1 MNTRDLDYFRA
12 LVDCQN
18 YTMVAK
24 QFTVSQP
31 AVTQAIHR
39 LEKEFA
45 VKLVIQ
51 DRRHQQTNITRAGQL
66 LYKNARQIQASLQLA
81 HREIQSTLQTD
92 IRFGLPPIIGTL
104 YFPQIAEKLLQNGLL
119 QQLKITETGS
129 DELLRKLVHGEINIA
144 LLGSYLPFDLPT
156 VRAVH
161 LGARP
166 FSIIVSP
173 QNSLAKQAAV
183 SFKNLG
189 QAQFI
194 GLDGKYVHP
203 QAFRAYCDFAGVHP
217 EVIYRTPDISWVKA
231 LVKANLGISLL
242 VRDVVKA
249 DDGVVCLEIKDQLPV
264 SFNISVVTRAGYL
277 PTTDEQRFI
286 DQLLKMKI

>member
-18 YTMVAK
+18 YTMVAR
-24 QFTVSQP
+24 QFAVSQP

-51 DRRHQQTNITRAGQL
+51 DRHHQQTNITRAGHL
-66 LYKNARQIQASLQLA
+66 LYKNAQQIQASLRLA
-81 HREIQSTLQTD
+81 HQEIDSAQQAE

-129 DELLRKLVHGEINIA
+129 DELLHKLVKGEINIA

-156 VRAVH
+156 VHAVK

-173 QNSLAKQAAV
+173 QNSLATQT
-183 SFKNLG
+183 SIGFKDLG

-203 QAFRAYCDFAGVHP
+203 QAFQAYCDFAGVHP

-231 LVKANLGISLL
+231 LVKANLGISML
-242 VRDVVKA
+242 VRDVVKP
-249 DDGVVCLEIKDQLPV
+249 DDGVVCLDIEDQLPV
-264 SFNISVVTRAGYL
+264 SFNISVVTRTGYL
-277 PTTDEQRFI
+277 PTDDEQRFI
-286 DQLLKMKI
+286 DQLLKMTV

>member
-1 MNTRDLDYFRA
+1 MNTRDLDYFWA

-18 YTMVAK
+18 YTMVAR
-24 QFTVSQP
+24 QFAVSQP

-51 DRRHQQTNITRAGQL
+51 DRHHQQTNITRAGHL
-66 LYKNARQIQASLQLA
+66 LYKNAQQIQASLRLA
-81 HREIQSTLQTD
+81 HQEIDSAQQAE

-129 DELLRKLVHGEINIA
+129 DELLHKLVKGEINIA

-156 VRAVH
+156 VHAVK

-173 QNSLAKQAAV
+173 QNSLATQT
-183 SFKNLG
+183 SIGFKDLG

-203 QAFRAYCDFAGVHP
+203 QAFQAYCDFAGVHP

-231 LVKANLGISLL
+231 LVKANLGISML
-242 VRDVVKA
+242 VRDVVKP
-249 DDGVVCLEIKDQLPV
+249 DDGVVCLDIEDQLPV

-277 PTTDEQRFI
+277 PTDDEQRFI
-286 DQLLKMKI
+286 DQLLKMTV

>member
-18 YTMVAK
+18 YTMVAR
-24 QFTVSQP
+24 QFAVSQP

-45 VKLVIQ
+45 VKLMIQ
-51 DRRHQQTNITRAGQL
+51 DRHHQQTNITRAGHL
-66 LYKNARQIQASLQLA
+66 LYKNAQQIQASLRLA
-81 HREIQSTLQTD
+81 HQEIDSAQQAE

-129 DELLRKLVHGEINIA
+129 DELLHKLVKGEINIA

-156 VRAVH
+156 VHAVK

-173 QNSLAKQAAV
+173 QNSLATQT
-183 SFKNLG
+183 SIGFKDLG

-203 QAFRAYCDFAGVHP
+203 QAFQAYCDFAGVHP

-231 LVKANLGISLL
+231 LVKANLGISML
-242 VRDVVKA
+242 VRDVVKP
-249 DDGVVCLEIKDQLPV
+249 DDGVVCLDIEDQLPV

-277 PTTDEQRFI
+277 PTDDEQRFI
-286 DQLLKMKI
+286 DQLLKMTV

>member
-18 YTMVAK
+18 YTMVAR
-24 QFTVSQP
+24 QFAVSQP

-51 DRRHQQTNITRAGQL
+51 DRHHQQTNITRAGHL
-66 LYKNARQIQASLQLA
+66 LYKNAQQIQASLRLA
-81 HREIQSTLQTD
+81 HQEIDSAQQAE

-104 YFPQIAEKLLQNGLL
+104 YFPQIAEKLLKNGLL

-129 DELLRKLVHGEINIA
+129 DELLHELVKGEINIA

-156 VRAVH
+156 VHAVK

-173 QNSLAKQAAV
+173 QNSLATQT
-183 SFKNLG
+183 SIGFKDLG

-203 QAFRAYCDFAGVHP
+203 QAFQAYCDFAGVHP

-231 LVKANLGISLL
+231 LVKANLGISML
-242 VRDVVKA
+242 VRDVVKP
-249 DDGVVCLEIKDQLPV
+249 DDGVVCLDIEDQLPV

-277 PTTDEQRFI
+277 PTDDEQRFI
-286 DQLLKMKI
+286 DQLLKMTV

>member
-18 YTMVAK
+18 YTMVAR
-24 QFTVSQP
+24 QFAVSQP

-51 DRRHQQTNITRAGQL
+51 DRHHQQTNITRAGHL
-66 LYKNARQIQASLQLA
+66 LYKNAQQIQASLRLA
-81 HREIQSTLQTD
+81 HQEIDSAQQAE

-129 DELLRKLVHGEINIA
+129 DELLHKLAKGEINIA

-156 VRAVH
+156 VHAVK

-173 QNSLAKQAAV
+173 QNSLATQT
-183 SFKNLG
+183 SIGFKDLG

-203 QAFRAYCDFAGVHP
+203 QAFQAYCDFAGVHP

-231 LVKANLGISLL
+231 LVKANLGISML
-242 VRDVVKA
+242 VRDVVKP
-249 DDGVVCLEIKDQLPV
+249 DDGVVCLDIEDQLPV

-277 PTTDEQRFI
+277 PTDDEQRFI
-286 DQLLKMKI
+286 DQLLKMTV

>member
-18 YTMVAK
+18 YTMVAR
-24 QFTVSQP
+24 QFAVSQP

-51 DRRHQQTNITRAGQL
+51 DRHHQQTNITRAGHL
-66 LYKNARQIQASLQLA
+66 LYKNAQQIQASLRLA
-81 HREIQSTLQTD
+81 HQEIDSAQQAE

-129 DELLRKLVHGEINIA
+129 DELLHELVKGEINIA

-156 VRAVH
+156 VHAVK

-173 QNSLAKQAAV
+173 QNSLATQT
-183 SFKNLG
+183 SIGFKDLG

-203 QAFRAYCDFAGVHP
+203 QAFQAYCDFAGVHP

-231 LVKANLGISLL
+231 LVKANLGISML
-242 VRDVVKA
+242 VRDVVKP
-249 DDGVVCLEIKDQLPV
+249 DDGVVCLDIEDQLPV

-277 PTTDEQRFI
+277 PTDDEQRFI
-286 DQLLKMKI
+286 DQLLKMTV

>member
-18 YTMVAK
+18 YTMVAR
-24 QFTVSQP
+24 QFAVSQP

-51 DRRHQQTNITRAGQL
+51 DRHHQQTNITRAGHL
-66 LYKNARQIQASLQLA
+66 LYKNAQQIQASLRLA
-81 HREIQSTLQTD
+81 HQEIDSAQQAE

-129 DELLRKLVHGEINIA
+129 DELLHKLVKGEINIA

-156 VRAVH
+156 VHAVK

-173 QNSLAKQAAV
+173 QNSLATQT
-183 SFKNLG
+183 SIGFKDLG

-203 QAFRAYCDFAGVHP
+203 QAFQAFAGVHP

-231 LVKANLGISLL
+231 LVKANLGISML
-242 VRDVVKA
+242 VRDVVKP
-249 DDGVVCLEIKDQLPV
+249 DDGVVCLDIEDQLPV

-277 PTTDEQRFI
+277 PTDDEQRFI
-286 DQLLKMKI
+286 DQLLKMTV

>member
-18 YTMVAK
+18 YTMVAR
-24 QFTVSQP
+24 QFAVSQP

-51 DRRHQQTNITRAGQL
+51 DRHHQQTNITRAGHL
-66 LYKNARQIQASLQLA
+66 LYKNAQQIQASLRLA
-81 HREIQSTLQTD
+81 HQEIDSAQQAE

-129 DELLRKLVHGEINIA
+129 DELLHKLVKGEINIA

-156 VRAVH
+156 VHAVK

-173 QNSLAKQAAV
+173 QNSLATQT
-183 SFKNLG
+183 SIGFKDLG

-203 QAFRAYCDFAGVHP
+203 QAFQAYCDFAGVHP

-231 LVKANLGISLL
+231 LVKANLGISML
-242 VRDVVKA
+242 VRDVVKP
-249 DDGVVCLEIKDQLPV
+249 DDGVACLDIEDQLPV

-277 PTTDEQRFI
+277 PTDDEQRFI
-286 DQLLKMKI
+286 DQLLKMTV

>member
-18 YTMVAK
+18 YTMVAR
-24 QFTVSQP
+24 QFAVSQP

-51 DRRHQQTNITRAGQL
+51 DRHHQQTNITRAGHL
-66 LYKNARQIQASLQLA
+66 LYKNAQQIQASLRLA
-81 HREIQSTLQTD
+81 HQEIDSAQQAE

-129 DELLRKLVHGEINIA
+129 DELLHKLVKGEINIA

-156 VRAVH
+156 VHAVK

-173 QNSLAKQAAV
+173 QNSLATQT
-183 SFKNLG
+183 SIGFEDLG

-203 QAFRAYCDFAGVHP
+203 QAFQAYCDFAGVHP

-231 LVKANLGISLL
+231 LVKANLGISML
-242 VRDVVKA
+242 VRDVVKP
-249 DDGVVCLEIKDQLPV
+249 DDGVVCLDIEDQLPV

-277 PTTDEQRFI
+277 PTDDEQRFI
-286 DQLLKMKI
+286 DQLLKMTV

>member
-18 YTMVAK
+18 YTMVAR
-24 QFTVSQP
+24 QFAVSQP

-51 DRRHQQTNITRAGQL
+51 DRHHQQTNITRAGHL
-66 LYKNARQIQASLQLA
+66 LYKNAQQIQASLRLA
-81 HREIQSTLQTD
+81 HQEIDSAQQAE

-129 DELLRKLVHGEINIA
+129 DELLHKLVKGEINIA

-156 VRAVH
+156 VHAVK

-173 QNSLAKQAAV
+173 QNSLATQT
-183 SFKNLG
+183 SIGFKDLG

-203 QAFRAYCDFAGVHP
+203 QAFQAYCDFAGVHP

-231 LVKANLGISLL
+231 LVKANLGISML
-242 VRDVVKA
+242 VRNVVKP
-249 DDGVVCLEIKDQLPV
+249 DDGVVCLDIEDQLPV

-277 PTTDEQRFI
+277 PTDDEQRFI
-286 DQLLKMKI
+286 DQLLKMTV

>member
-18 YTMVAK
+18 YTMVAR
-24 QFTVSQP
+24 QFAVSQP

-51 DRRHQQTNITRAGQL
+51 DRHHQQTNITRAGHL
-66 LYKNARQIQASLQLA
+66 LYKNAQQIQASLRLA
-81 HREIQSTLQTD
+81 HQEIDSAQQAE

-129 DELLRKLVHGEINIA
+129 DELLHKLVKGEINIA

-156 VRAVH
+156 VHAVK

-173 QNSLAKQAAV
+173 QNSLATQT
-183 SFKNLG
+183 SIGFKDLG

-194 GLDGKYVHP
+194 DLDGKYVHP
-203 QAFRAYCDFAGVHP
+203 QAFQAYCDFAGVHP

-231 LVKANLGISLL
+231 LVKANLGISML
-242 VRDVVKA
+242 VRDVVKP
-249 DDGVVCLEIKDQLPV
+249 DDGVVCLDIEDQLPV

-277 PTTDEQRFI
+277 PTDDEQRFI
-286 DQLLKMKI
+286 DQLLKMTV

>member
-18 YTMVAK
+18 YTMVAR
-24 QFTVSQP
+24 QFAVSQP

-51 DRRHQQTNITRAGQL
+51 DRHHQQTNITRAGHL
-66 LYKNARQIQASLQLA
+66 LYKNAQQIQASLRLA
-81 HREIQSTLQTD
+81 HQEIDSAQQAE

-129 DELLRKLVHGEINIA
+129 DELLHKLVKGEINIA

-156 VRAVH
+156 VHAVK

-173 QNSLAKQAAV
+173 QNSLATQTNIG
-183 SFKNLG
+183 FKDLG

-203 QAFRAYCDFAGVHP
+203 QAFQAYCDFAGVHP
-217 EVIYRTPDISWVKA
+217 EVVYRTPDISWVKA
-231 LVKANLGISLL
+231 LVKANLGISML
-242 VRDVVKA
+242 VRDVVKP
-249 DDGVVCLEIKDQLPV
+249 DDGVVCLDIEDQLPV

-277 PTTDEQRFI
+277 PTDDEQRFI
-286 DQLLKMKI
+286 DQLLKMTV

>member
-18 YTMVAK
+18 YTMVAR
-24 QFTVSQP
+24 QFAVSQP

-51 DRRHQQTNITRAGQL
+51 DRHHQQTNITRAGHL
-66 LYKNARQIQASLQLA
+66 LYKNAQQIQASLRLA
-81 HREIQSTLQTD
+81 HQEIDSAQQAE

-129 DELLRKLVHGEINIA
+129 DELLHKLVKGEINIA

-156 VRAVH
+156 VHAVK

-173 QNSLAKQAAV
+173 QNSLATQT
-183 SFKNLG
+183 SIGFKDLG

-194 GLDGKYVHP
+194 GMDGKYVHP
-203 QAFRAYCDFAGVHP
+203 QAFQAYCDFAGVHP

-231 LVKANLGISLL
+231 LVKANLGISML
-242 VRDVVKA
+242 VRDVVKP
-249 DDGVVCLEIKDQLPV
+249 DDGVVCLDIEDQLPV

-277 PTTDEQRFI
+277 PTDDEQRFI
-286 DQLLKMKI
+286 DQLLKMTV

>member
-24 QFTVSQP
+24 QFAVSQP

-92 IRFGLPPIIGTL
+92 IRFGLPPIIGIL
-104 YFPQIAEKLLQNGLL
+104 YF
-119 QQLKITETGS
+119 LK
-129 DELLRKLVHGEINIA
+129 LRK
-144 LLGSYLPFDLPT
+144 SYFRT
-156 VRAVH
+156 
-161 LGARP
+161 GYC
-166 FSIIVSP
+166 
-173 QNSLAKQAAV
+173 NS
-183 SFKNLG
+183 
-189 QAQFI
+189 
-194 GLDGKYVHP
+194 
-203 QAFRAYCDFAGVHP
+203 
-217 EVIYRTPDISWVKA
+217 
-231 LVKANLGISLL
+231 
-242 VRDVVKA
+242 
-249 DDGVVCLEIKDQLPV
+249 
-264 SFNISVVTRAGYL
+264 
-277 PTTDEQRFI
+277 
-286 DQLLKMKI
+286 

>member
-18 YTMVAK
+18 YTMVAR
-24 QFTVSQP
+24 QFAVSQP

-51 DRRHQQTNITRAGQL
+51 DRHYQQTNITRAGHL
-66 LYKNARQIQASLQLA
+66 LYKNAQQIQASLRLA
-81 HREIQSTLQTD
+81 HQEIDSAQQAE

-129 DELLRKLVHGEINIA
+129 DELLHKLVKGEINIA

-156 VRAVH
+156 VHAVK

-173 QNSLAKQAAV
+173 QNSLATQT
-183 SFKNLG
+183 SIGFKDLG

-203 QAFRAYCDFAGVHP
+203 QAFQAYCDFAGVHP

-231 LVKANLGISLL
+231 LVKANLGISML
-242 VRDVVKA
+242 VRDVVKP
-249 DDGVVCLEIKDQLPV
+249 DDGVVCLDIEDQLPV

-277 PTTDEQRFI
+277 PTDDEQRFI
-286 DQLLKMKI
+286 DQLLKMTV

>member
-1 MNTRDLDYFRA
+1 
-12 LVDCQN
+12 
-18 YTMVAK
+18 MVAR
-24 QFTVSQP
+24 QFAVSQP

-51 DRRHQQTNITRAGQL
+51 DRHHQQTNITRAGHL
-66 LYKNARQIQASLQLA
+66 LYKNAQQIQASLRLA
-81 HREIQSTLQTD
+81 HQEIDSAQQAE

-129 DELLRKLVHGEINIA
+129 DELLHKLVKGEINIA

-156 VRAVH
+156 VHAVK

-173 QNSLAKQAAV
+173 QNSLATQTNIG
-183 SFKNLG
+183 FKDLG

-203 QAFRAYCDFAGVHP
+203 QAFQAYCDFAGVHP

-231 LVKANLGISLL
+231 LVKANLGISML
-242 VRDVVKA
+242 VRDVVKP
-249 DDGVVCLEIKDQLPV
+249 DDGVVCLDIEDQLPV

-277 PTTDEQRFI
+277 PTDDEQRFI
-286 DQLLKMKI
+286 DQLLKMTV

>member
-18 YTMVAK
+18 YTMVAR
-24 QFTVSQP
+24 QFAVSQP

-51 DRRHQQTNITRAGQL
+51 DRHHQQMNITRAGHL
-66 LYKNARQIQASLQLA
+66 LYKNAQQIQASLRLA
-81 HREIQSTLQTD
+81 HQEIDSAQQAE

-129 DELLRKLVHGEINIA
+129 DELLHKLVKGEINIA

-156 VRAVH
+156 VHAVK

-173 QNSLAKQAAV
+173 QNSLATQT
-183 SFKNLG
+183 SIGFKDLG

-203 QAFRAYCDFAGVHP
+203 QAFQAYCDFAGVHP
-217 EVIYRTPDISWVKA
+217 EVIYRTPGISWVKA
-231 LVKANLGISLL
+231 LVKANLGISML
-242 VRDVVKA
+242 VRNVVKP
-249 DDGVVCLEIKDQLPV
+249 DDGVVCLDIEDQLPV

-277 PTTDEQRFI
+277 PTDDEQRFI
-286 DQLLKMKI
+286 DQLLKMTV

>member
-24 QFTVSQP
+24 QFAVSQP

-104 YFPQIAEKLLQNGLL
+104 YPSNCGKVTSERVTATVKNNGNGL
-119 QQLKITETGS
+119 
-129 DELLRKLVHGEINIA
+129 R
-144 LLGSYLPFDLPT
+144 
-156 VRAVH
+156 
-161 LGARP
+161 
-166 FSIIVSP
+166 
-173 QNSLAKQAAV
+173 
-183 SFKNLG
+183 
-189 QAQFI
+189 
-194 GLDGKYVHP
+194 
-203 QAFRAYCDFAGVHP
+203 
-217 EVIYRTPDISWVKA
+217 
-231 LVKANLGISLL
+231 
-242 VRDVVKA
+242 
-249 DDGVVCLEIKDQLPV
+249 
-264 SFNISVVTRAGYL
+264 
-277 PTTDEQRFI
+277 
-286 DQLLKMKI
+286 

>member
-18 YTMVAK
+18 YTMVAR
-24 QFTVSQP
+24 QFAVSQP
-31 AVTQAIHR
+31 AVTQAIHW

-51 DRRHQQTNITRAGQL
+51 DRHHQQTNITRAGHL
-66 LYKNARQIQASLQLA
+66 LYKNAQQIQASLRLA
-81 HREIQSTLQTD
+81 HQEIDSAQQAE

-129 DELLRKLVHGEINIA
+129 DELLHKLVKGEINIA

-156 VRAVH
+156 VHAVK

-173 QNSLAKQAAV
+173 QNSLATQT
-183 SFKNLG
+183 SIGFKDLG

-203 QAFRAYCDFAGVHP
+203 QAFQAYCDFAGVHP

-231 LVKANLGISLL
+231 LVKANLGISML
-242 VRDVVKA
+242 VRDVVKP
-249 DDGVVCLEIKDQLPV
+249 DDGVVCLDIEDQLPV

-277 PTTDEQRFI
+277 PTDDEQRFI
-286 DQLLKMKI
+286 DQLLKMTV

>member
-18 YTMVAK
+18 YTMVAR
-24 QFTVSQP
+24 QFAVSQP

-51 DRRHQQTNITRAGQL
+51 DRHHQQTNITWAGHL
-66 LYKNARQIQASLQLA
+66 LYKNAQQIQASLRLA
-81 HREIQSTLQTD
+81 HQEIDSAQQAE

-129 DELLRKLVHGEINIA
+129 DELLHKLVKGEINIA

-156 VRAVH
+156 VHAVK

-173 QNSLAKQAAV
+173 QNSLATQT
-183 SFKNLG
+183 SIGFKDLG

-203 QAFRAYCDFAGVHP
+203 QAFQAYCDFAGVHP

-231 LVKANLGISLL
+231 LVKANLGISML
-242 VRDVVKA
+242 VRDVVKP
-249 DDGVVCLEIKDQLPV
+249 DDGVVCLDIEDQLPV

-277 PTTDEQRFI
+277 PTDDEQRFI
-286 DQLLKMKI
+286 DQLLKMTV

>member
-18 YTMVAK
+18 YTMVAR
-24 QFTVSQP
+24 QFAVSQP

-51 DRRHQQTNITRAGQL
+51 DRHHQQTNITRAGHL
-66 LYKNARQIQASLQLA
+66 LYKNAQQIQASLRLA
-81 HREIQSTLQTD
+81 HQEIDSAQQAE

-129 DELLRKLVHGEINIA
+129 DELLHKLVKGEINIA

-156 VRAVH
+156 VHAVK

-173 QNSLAKQAAV
+173 QNSLATQT
-183 SFKNLG
+183 SIGFKDLG

-203 QAFRAYCDFAGVHP
+203 QASQAYCDFAGVHP

-231 LVKANLGISLL
+231 LVKANLGISML
-242 VRDVVKA
+242 VRDVVKP
-249 DDGVVCLEIKDQLPV
+249 DDGVVCLDIEDQLPV

-277 PTTDEQRFI
+277 PTDDEQRFI
-286 DQLLKMKI
+286 DQLLKMTV

>member
-18 YTMVAK
+18 YTMVAR
-24 QFTVSQP
+24 QFAVSQP

-51 DRRHQQTNITRAGQL
+51 DRHHQQTNITRAGHL
-66 LYKNARQIQASLQLA
+66 LYKNAQQIQASLRLA
-81 HREIQSTLQTD
+81 HQEIDSAQQAE

-129 DELLRKLVHGEINIA
+129 DELLHKLVKGEINIA

-156 VRAVH
+156 VHAVN

-173 QNSLAKQAAV
+173 QNSLASQTSIA
-183 SFKNLG
+183 FKDLG

-203 QAFRAYCDFAGVHP
+203 QAFQAYCDFAGVHP

-231 LVKANLGISLL
+231 LVKANLGISML
-242 VRDVVKA
+242 VRDVVKP
-249 DDGVVCLEIKDQLPV
+249 DDGVVCLDIEDQLPV
-264 SFNISVVTRAGYL
+264 SFNISVVTRAGYM
-277 PTTDEQRFI
+277 PTDDEQRFI
-286 DQLLKMKI
+286 DQLLKMTV

>member
-18 YTMVAK
+18 YTMVAR
-24 QFTVSQP
+24 QFAVSQP

-51 DRRHQQTNITRAGQL
+51 DRHHQQTNITRAGHL
-66 LYKNARQIQASLQLA
+66 LYKNAQQIQASLRLA
-81 HREIQSTLQTD
+81 HQEIDSAQQAE

-129 DELLRKLVHGEINIA
+129 DELLHKLVKGEINIA

-156 VRAVH
+156 VHAVK

-173 QNSLAKQAAV
+173 QNSLATQT
-183 SFKNLG
+183 SIGFKDLG

-203 QAFRAYCDFAGVHP
+203 QAFQAYCDFAGVHP
-217 EVIYRTPDISWVKA
+217 EVVYRTPDISWVKA
-231 LVKANLGISLL
+231 LVKANLGISML
-242 VRDVVKA
+242 VRDVVKP
-249 DDGVVCLEIKDQLPV
+249 DDGVVCLDIEDQLPV

-277 PTTDEQRFI
+277 PTDDEQRFI
-286 DQLLKMKI
+286 DQLLKMTV

>member
-18 YTMVAK
+18 YTMVAR
-24 QFTVSQP
+24 QFAVSQP

-51 DRRHQQTNITRAGQL
+51 DRHHQQTNITRAGHL
-66 LYKNARQIQASLQLA
+66 LYKNAQQIQASLRLA
-81 HREIQSTLQTD
+81 HQEIDSAQQAE

-129 DELLRKLVHGEINIA
+129 DELLHKLVKGEINIA

-156 VRAVH
+156 VHAVN

-173 QNSLAKQAAV
+173 QNSLASQT
-183 SFKNLG
+183 SIGFKDLG

-203 QAFRAYCDFAGVHP
+203 QAFQAYCDFAGVHP

-231 LVKANLGISLL
+231 LVKANLGISML
-242 VRDVVKA
+242 VRDVVKP
-249 DDGVVCLEIKDQLPV
+249 DDGVVCLDIEDQLPV

-277 PTTDEQRFI
+277 PTDDEQRFI
-286 DQLLKMKI
+286 DQLLKRTV